1 MFLFVHCLPCL
12 AAVIFY
18 FFAVI
23 VRWVLLC
30 FMGPCKFYVWWSAGS
45 ALVVRQ
51 RYACALFACIC
62 RPQVRIPSGLVF
74 FFFFVGSFGVPYI
87 YDAALVFFSLF
98 CRECFML
105 LALACRE

>member
-1 MFLFVHCLPCL
+1 MPALCLL
-12 AAVIFY
+12 VY
-18 FFAVI
+18 
-23 VRWVLLC
+23 
-30 FMGPCKFYVWWSAGS
+30 AGLKS
-45 ALVVRQ
+45 GFLVVW
-51 RYACALFACIC
+51 F
-62 RPQVRIPSGLVF
+62 F